1 MDDVAL
7 AESGAFAVEPSN
19 VFVVGEDIQVL
30 AQPAVLVAD
39 TLAECGPGLA
49 GALERFTD
57 RRRFDLQSRTAREVA
72 VRPTQQHRPLA
83 HSAPPTPVNPPSQP
97 AR

>member
-39 TLAECGPGLA
+39 TLAECGAGLD

-57 RRRFDLQSRTAREVA
+57 RRRFDIQSRTAREVA
-72 VRPTQQHRPLA
+72 VRATQQHRHLA
-83 HSAPPTPVNPPSQP
+83 HAAPPSTVNRPCQP